1 VARWRWGFAQRL
13 ALVSVAALVLRVG
26 YVLLFRRDDL
36 PLGGDSLFYSL
47 GAELLADG
55 HGFVEPLTVVGAGPV
70 EQSASHPPLYL
81 LWLAGLSFV
90 DPGGTS
96 QLVHMLWSCVLGT
109 GTVIVC
115 GLAGREVAGPR
126 CGLVAGALAAVYPNV
141 WVHDGMLLSETM
153 SVFVTA
159 LVILL
164 AYRFWHRPSLARA
177 VSLGVACGLA
187 ALSRPELLLTLALV
201 LGPLVLLANGI
212 AIRRRLQ
219 WLIAGGAA
227 AAVILAPW
235 AAYNLSRFE
244 EPVYL
249 STNSG
254 STLAAANCDATYHG
268 VQIGSKNY
276 ECARDV
282 FAAVAR
288 PGMDPSERDEAVR
301 REALRYVRDNL
312 GRVPVVV
319 AARWGRITGLFRP
332 RQEINFDQFF
342 SQRDRWVAESTLY
355 SYYVVAALAVG
366 GALVLRRRRVPVLP
380 LAAFPVIVLVS
391 VALTFA
397 QSRYRAPAEAALVVL
412 AAVAV
417 DALVERAQTR
427 RRAREEPAPPPDEPV
442 PVSNLG
448 ALSVRDPT

>member
-1 VARWRWGFAQRL
+1 MARWKWGFAQRL

-81 LWLAGLSFV
+81 LWLAALSFV

-109 GTVIVC
+109 GTVIAC

-126 CGLVAGALAAVYPNV
+126 CGLVAAVLAAVYPNV

-153 SVFVTA
+153 SLFTTA
-159 LVILL
+159 MVILL
-164 AYRFWHRPSLARA
+164 AYRFWHRPSGRRVAW
-177 VSLGVACGLA
+177 LGLWCGLA
-187 ALSRPELLLTLALV
+187 TLSRPELVLTV
-201 LGPLVLLANGI
+201 PLVLAPLVLRSRGVA
-212 AIRRRLQ
+212 RPRRLR
-219 WLIAGGAA
+219 WLTAGGAA
-227 AAVILAPW
+227 AMVALAPW
-235 AAYNLSRFE
+235 VVFNLTRFDE
-244 EPVYL
+244 RVYL

-268 VQIGSKNY
+268 AQIGSKNY

-282 FAAVAR
+282 FASVVR

-301 REALRYVRDNL
+301 REAFRYVRANRDRL
-312 GRVPVVV
+312 PAVV
-319 AARWGRITGLFRP
+319 AARWGRITGLLHP
-332 RQEINFDQFF
+332 RQEIAFDQFF

-355 SYYVVAALAVG
+355 SYYVIAALAVG
-366 GALVLRRRRVPVLP
+366 GALVLRRRRVPLLP
-380 LAAFPVIVLVS
+380 LVAFPVIVLVS

-412 AAVAV
+412 AAVAI
-417 DALVERAQTR
+417 DAGIRRMANR
-427 RRAREEPAPPPDEPV
+427 RRARDELAMMPDEPV
-442 PVSNLG
+442 PARASAGVPVQDS
-448 ALSVRDPT
+448 A